1 MVHLMAVIK
10 FLVLSIFTI
19 FFIVGLVI
27 GALLVIVMNYEF
39 DGRN

>member
-1 MVHLMAVIK
+1 MVHLMAVFK

-19 FFIVGLVI
+19 FIVGLVI
-27 GALLVIVMNYEF
+27 GALIVIVMKYEF